1 MKRLLLLIAAVAM
14 LTGCKHTE
22 YVTIDRLRT
31 DTLYQTKVERDS
43 IVWRDSIFVREFAK
57 GETIH
62 VETTRWL
69 TRYRDRLRTDTVY
82 RSKVDSVMKEVVRE
96 VPAQL
101 TRWQRFRVNFGT
113 AAMLIALLTFCIW
126 TWRTK

>member
-1 MKRLLLLIAAVAM
+1 MKKLLIIIAAVAM

-22 YVTIDRLRT
+22 YVTVDRLRT

-43 IVWRDSIFVREFAK
+43 IVWRDSIFVREFTQ

-82 RSKVDSVMKEVVRE
+82 KSKVDSVMKEVIRE
-96 VPAQL
+96 VPAKL
-101 TRWQRFRVNFGT
+101 TRWQRFRINFGT
-113 AAMLIALLTFCIW
+113 AAMLIALLAFCIW

>member
-1 MKRLLLLIAAVAM
+1 MKRLLLIIAAVAM
-14 LTGCKHTE
+14 LTSCKHTE
-22 YVTIDRLRT
+22 YVTVDRLRT

-43 IVWRDSIFVREFAK
+43 IVWRDSIFVHEFAK

-96 VPAQL
+96 VPAKL
-101 TRWQRFRVNFGT
+101 TRWQRFRINFGT
-113 AAMLIALLTFCIW
+113 AAMLITLLAFCIW

>member
-1 MKRLLLLIAAVAM
+1 MKRLLLIVAAVAM

-22 YVTIDRLRT
+22 YVTVDRLRT
-31 DTLYQTKVERDS
+31 DTIYQTKVERDS
-43 IVWRDSIFVREFAK
+43 IVWRDSIFVREFAQ

-82 RSKVDSVMKEVVRE
+82 RAKVDSVTKEVVRE
-96 VPAQL
+96 VPAKL
-101 TRWQRFRVNFGT
+101 SRWQRFRVNFGT
-113 AAMLIALLTFCIW
+113 ACMVIALLAFCVW

>member
-1 MKRLLLLIAAVAM
+1 MKRLLLIIAAVCM

-22 YVTIDRLRT
+22 YVTVDRLRT

-96 VPAQL
+96 VPAKL
-101 TRWQRFRVNFGT
+101 TRWQRFRINFGT
-113 AAMLIALLTFCIW
+113 AAMLIALLAICIW